1 MSYSKDL
8 RRISWKA
15 VSKSLT
21 NPHRRTAV
29 RRLNHGN
36 GIRMPEHLTVDQD
49 ERHSRSEGWAQ
60 RGGLLH
66 AAAAPRD
73 FFSVKSL
80 GRWAMPSTTARVPRR
95 GGQVKIVL
103 MPSSPTA
110 TKFDQQSAVVAAG
123 GFVEWNG
130 TARNSAN
137 GKSQT
142 YEAGVL
148 QTGPKGEQFG
158 EEEVAAKTYI
168 FYFQDIV

>member
-1 MSYSKDL
+1 MVMAY
-8 RRISWKA
+8 
-15 VSKSLT
+15 
-21 NPHRRTAV
+21 
-29 RRLNHGN
+29 G
-36 GIRMPEHLTVDQD
+36 PEHLTVTMNGI
-49 ERHSRSEGWAQ
+49 EVEGWANVADFFMPPQ
-60 RGGLLH
+60 
-66 AAAAPRD
+66 ATD
-73 FFSVKSL
+73 FFSVKTGPL
-80 GRWAMPSTTARVPRR
+80 GDAFYYRKGAAR